1 MHRRL
6 VNELTLELVL
16 SPRGPLLV
24 RAAETGLDPTRAEL
38 EFVRSPRGGEETV
51 YLPGSTLKGALRF
64 QCERLA
70 RTLETGDGD
79 RPPRLACNPLSELR
93 EGAGASCG
101 ARLRREAGQGG
112 EHLFRESCVV
122 CQLFGNSAL
131 AARLRVSDAYPA
143 APVRVEQRGGLAID
157 RVYGNAAGA
166 PFTYEVATAGAF
178 VAELTVYNFALAHL
192 GLLALALRDLD
203 EGHCAVGYGK
213 SRGLGRLAVRV
224 RAATVRYPGC
234 TVRDGQLTTLPGT
247 AIGPADQ
254 LHGAGQ
260 FADARSYAYPADDTA
275 PLPAGVALHDDGW
288 GAASARLEGDQADGL
303 TDLWRACAER
313 WAALVVA
320 RGGAA

>member
-6 VNELTLELVL
+6 VNELTLDLVL
-16 SPRGPLLV
+16 IPRGPLLV

-38 EFVRSPRGGEETV
+38 EFVRSPRGGAETV

-70 RTLETGDGD
+70 RTLEAPDD

-93 EGAGASCG
+93 EGAGASCS
-101 ARLRREAGQGG
+101 ARLRRETSQGG

-131 AARLRVSDAYPA
+131 AARLRVSDAYPTEPA
-143 APVRVEQRGGLAID
+143 RLEQRGGLAID

-178 VAELTVYNFALAHL
+178 VAELTVHNFALAHL

-203 EGHCAVGYGK
+203 EGRCAVGYGK
-213 SRGLGRLAVRV
+213 SRGLGRLAVQV

-234 TVRDGQLTTLPGT
+234 TVREGQLLSLRGA

-260 FADARSYAYPADDTA
+260 FVDARGYEYPAEDTA
-275 PLPAGVALHDDGW
+275 PLPAGVVLHDDGW
-288 GAASARLEGDQADGL
+288 GAASARLEGNQGDGL
-303 TDLWRACAER
+303 TDLWRACIGR
-313 WAALVVA
+313 WAALVAA
-320 RGGAA
+320 RGGLA